1 MSKQGG
7 ARFVFLL
14 TLTVPDDGALARP
27 RAVSED
33 LDALLRAGSSK
44 SCASVASIRTVH
56 TAACGGI
63 GVEVDSFIVG
73 IPRECERW
81 LPRLPRK
88 LPALLRCALVCGGA
102 ARLDADE
109 LKLLRRAVQRQADL
123 RRKHI
128 SFLNFSYVCPEP
140 VSAFSVLDSEES
152 GARKGSRIRTSAA
165 TEVLALRTVPS
176 DLTTQPFAC
185 EKTSSL

>member
-33 LDALLRAGSSK
+33 LDALLRAGSCK

-102 ARLDADE
+102 ARL
-109 LKLLRRAVQRQADL
+109 
-123 RRKHI
+123 
-128 SFLNFSYVCPEP
+128 
-140 VSAFSVLDSEES
+140 
-152 GARKGSRIRTSAA
+152 T
-165 TEVLALRTVPS
+165 
-176 DLTTQPFAC
+176 LTN
-185 EKTSSL
+185 